1 MKILTLLI
9 VILFVAPAVSV
20 RAADAKEN
28 WTKYCAQCHGP
39 DGTANTPMG
48 KKLNAKNLTDAK
60 VQSGFTDA
68 QAATA
73 IKDGVKENGKVAMKA
88 FGDKLSDDEVQALV
102 KYVRTLK
109 K

>member
-1 MKILTLLI
+1 MKIFTVLT
-9 VILFVAPAVSV
+9 VILFLGPAVSLH
-20 RAADAKEN
+20 AADAKEN

-102 KYVRTLK
+102 KYVRSLK

>member
-1 MKILTLLI
+1 MKLFASLA
-9 VILFVAPAVSV
+9 VILFLVPAVSMC
-20 RAADAKEN
+20 AADAKDN

-39 DGTANTPMG
+39 DGSANTPMG

-73 IKDGVKENGKVAMKA
+73 IKEGVKENGKVTMQA
-88 FGDKLSDDEVQALV
+88 FGDKLTDDEVQALV
-102 KYVRTLK
+102 KYARSLK

>member
-1 MKILTLLI
+1 MKIFTALTLI
-9 VILFVAPAVSV
+9 VFLTPAVSV

-28 WTKYCAQCHGP
+28 WTKYCTQCHGP

-68 QAATA
+68 QAATS
-73 IKDGVKENGKVAMKA
+73 IKDGVKENGKVTMKA